1 MSGVRVLPGAP
12 EERVTM
18 YVLLVNKR
26 EVVGPFNNKALAQDY
41 GMKFHLH
48 DNWWSFPFA
57 SPETA
62 KEKKR

>member
-1 MSGVRVLPGAP
+1 
-12 EERVTM
+12 M

-26 EVVGPFNNKALAQDY
+26 EVVGPFSSKALAQDY